1 MGSSRFDINR
11 SERIER
17 KEEEEEKKRL
27 EYPPSQEQHLAA
39 HLTRYILCIH
49 IITALLN
56 TALLFF
62 FVYTQRI

>member
-17 KEEEEEKKRL
+17 KEEEKKRL

-62 FVYTQRI
+62 LFTHSGYR